1 MGIYKS
7 LDEAVQK
14 VELTEEYRPQ
24 KQSHA
29 IYAGYFE
36 VFEKLTAG
44 LSDQFEAIARLQHKQ
59 VVTHKKEKAVVNKRN
74 PSGN

>member
-14 VELTEEYRPQ
+14 VELTEEYKPK
-24 KQSHA
+24 KQNHA
-29 IYAGYFE
+29 VYAGYFE

-44 LSDQFEAIARLQHKQ
+44 LTDQFEAIAKLQHKP
-59 VVTHKKEKAVVNKRN
+59 VAADKKEKALVNK
-74 PSGN
+74 